1 MSERDVLEVQRGIW
15 INEHW
20 IREAQLGTRL
30 QIVVRPGEISIVSM
44 PVDQGAEEQEART
57 SEDPVLAVVGI
68 LSGEALS
75 AEEIEHELYGEGT
88 ASQ

>member
-1 MSERDVLEVQRGIW
+1 MSEQEVLEVQRGIW

-20 IREAQLGTRL
+20 IRDAQLGTRL
-30 QIVVRPGEISIVSM
+30 QILVRPGEIRIVSM
-44 PVDQGAEEQEART
+44 PVAQGAEEQT
-57 SEDPVLAVVGI
+57 EDPVLAVAGS

-75 AEEIEHELYGEGT
+75 AEEIERELYGEGM